1 MVEKDSVAED
11 KRIRIIE
18 AAQKRFA
25 HFGLEK
31 TTMLEIAGDLGMS
44 KASLYYYFA
53 DKESI
58 FKEVVL
64 KEQSDFCKQMN
75 NLIESNKKIDT
86 VLKSYIEKRTE
97 YLKYLLN
104 LGKLSFESFRANKPL
119 FGDLG
124 KIFYEQEK
132 HIIQAILKAAIERK
146 EIERLDIDVY
156 SGFFVNVL
164 KAIRIYELEKKE
176 LWKKGDIDKE
186 IYHTHILFT
195 TMFLKSIKL
204 K

>member
-1 MVEKDSVAED
+1 MVEKELVAED
-11 KRIRIIE
+11 KRVRIIE

-31 TTMLEIAGDLGMS
+31 TTMLEIANDLGIS
-44 KASLYYYFA
+44 KASLYYYFT

-64 KEQSDFCKQMN
+64 KEQADFCKQMN
-75 NLIESNKKIDT
+75 THIASNNKIDT
-86 VLKSYIEKRTE
+86 VLKNYIEKRTE

-104 LGKLSFESFRANKPL
+104 LGKLSFEAFRANRPL
-119 FGDLG
+119 FVALG
-124 KIFYEQEK
+124 KIFYEHEK
-132 HIIQAILKAAIERK
+132 KIIKAILKAAIDRK
-146 EIERLDIDVY
+146 EIEKLDVEEY

-164 KAIRIYELEKKE
+164 KAIRLYELEKKE
-176 LWKKGDIDKE
+176 LWEKGALDKE
-186 IYHTHILFT
+186 INHTHILFT
-195 TMFLKSIKL
+195 NMFLKSIKL